1 MAAPG
6 RALGRRCGHQS
17 GHRGSH
23 FSSPRLSASHKAGH
37 AVGTLSFHV
46 NLGPTVCQARAEARG
61 ATQSKAAV
69 GPILRGL
76 PEPRGTGHLQADS
89 TEPGQ
94 SWGDEG
100 GGSQ

>member
-17 GHRGSH
+17 SHRGSH
-23 FSSPRLSASHKAGH
+23 FPSPRLSASHRAGH
-37 AVGTLSFHV
+37 TVGTHSFHV
-46 NLGPTVCQARAEARG
+46 YLGPTVCQACAGARDATPSKG
-61 ATQSKAAV
+61 AAF
-69 GPILRGL
+69 PILRAL
-76 PEPRGTGHLQADS
+76 LEPGGTGHLQVES

-94 SWGDEG
+94 SWGAEG

>member
-6 RALGRRCGHQS
+6 RALGRRCGRQR

-23 FSSPRLSASHKAGH
+23 FPSPRLSASHKAGH
-37 AVGTLSFHV
+37 TVGTHSIHV
-46 NLGPTVCQARAEARG
+46 YLGPTVCQACAGARDATPSKG
-61 ATQSKAAV
+61 AAF
-69 GPILRGL
+69 PILRGL
-76 PEPRGTGHLQADS
+76 LEPRGTGHLQVDS

-94 SWGDEG
+94 SWGAEG